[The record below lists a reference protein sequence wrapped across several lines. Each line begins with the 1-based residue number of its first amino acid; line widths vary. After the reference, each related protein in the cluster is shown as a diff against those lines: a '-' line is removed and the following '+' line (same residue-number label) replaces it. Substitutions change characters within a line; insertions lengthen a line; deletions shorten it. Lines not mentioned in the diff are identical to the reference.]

1 MYLTISWSPSKWRW
15 PYCIKK
21 YAFLALCRPY
31 YTVYSEVC
39 TIQYTVD
46 PVINDPVID
55 DLLSPTT
62 FFSCTKHFPI
72 FNNLWSMTF
81 CLTRLATSNIW
92 QKVNIL
98 LVSNDLN
105 FFRHTT
111 FGNIDEQTTCM
122 SDLTVW
128 ISWLTER
135 YNAGRSGCWR
145 KRPICPRR

>member
-1 MYLTISWSPSKWRW
+1 MKRKYIWKCHCSRLPEAAEIWHFFSLLPSYFYESRHW
-15 PYCIKK
+15 C
-21 YAFLALCRPY
+21 
-31 YTVYSEVC
+31 
-39 TIQYTVD
+39 TVD

-55 DLLSPTT
+55 DLSSPTT
-62 FFSCTKHFPI
+62 FFSCTEHFSI
-72 FNNLWSMTF
+72 VNDLWSTTF

-92 QKVNIL
+92 QKVIIL

-135 YNAGRSGCWR
+135 YSAGRSGCCR
-145 KRPICPRR
+145 KRSIYLRR